1 MQSVFSGNI
10 LDLRTFG
17 SWNCKLENDFN
28 ELNET
33 IETIIL
39 PCTIEVINN
48 CFNNM
53 LRLHTILIYRE
64 PKNLETYLTD
74 CFQKKF
80 SNKEHRV
87 FDRFFSSR
95 SQL

>member
-17 SWNCKLENDFN
+17 SWNSKLENDFN

-64 PKNLETYLTD
+64 PKNLL
-74 CFQKKF
+74 
-80 SNKEHRV
+80 RV
-87 FDRFFSSR
+87 CWDTISIEGA
-95 SQL
+95 